1 MRIVLVLATAVIAL
15 SGCDASNDEEE
26 LHDRSAL
33 ADPAAEGMRINAL
46 RAAIIENGFV
56 QASELSI
63 PTDARLR
70 EAGSLIFDS
79 TLMSLNSEISCRD
92 CHLDE
97 FGSSD
102 GLPNAVGVGGSG
114 SGRERLE
121 SGGRIL
127 PRNVLPLWGRG
138 GRGFDTLFWD
148 GKVELVDRQV
158 VSQFGYSAPS
168 NDPLVVAAHLPSV
181 ELDEMVSDTDE
192 VREEFVQEEVGSA
205 QAIQRELAER
215 FAADPTIGP
224 MLVAAIAPDKD
235 IEFLHVA
242 EALAAF
248 IRHEF
253 RIQET
258 QLERFAYQDGPIS
271 QSALN
276 GGILFYG
283 RGRCSACHSGPYFS
297 DFDFHAVAF
306 PQAGFGRNGFGIDEG
321 RYNVSHNPDDRYLFR
336 TPPLFNVSKTGP
348 YSHSGAVGT
357 VRDSIIA
364 HFDPLRLVSVEDM
377 TATQRVDLYR
387 RLGRSGQETLPSELT
402 DDEVEDLVNFL
413 LMLEF

>member
-1 MRIVLVLATAVIAL
+1 M
-15 SGCDASNDEEE
+15 
-26 LHDRSAL
+26 
-33 ADPAAEGMRINAL
+33 
-46 RAAIIENGFV
+46 
-56 QASELSI
+56 
-63 PTDARLR
+63 
-70 EAGSLIFDS
+70 
-79 TLMSLNSEISCRD
+79 
-92 CHLDE
+92 
-97 FGSSD
+97 
-102 GLPNAVGVGGSG
+102 
-114 SGRERLE
+114 E

-138 GRGFDTLFWD
+138 SRGFNRLFWD
-148 GKVELVDRQV
+148 GKVEQVDGQII
-158 VSQFGYSAPS
+158 SQFGYSAPS

-192 VREEFVQEEVGSA
+192 VRAEFVHEEVGSA
-205 QAIQRELAER
+205 QAIQRQLAER
-215 FAADPTIGP
+215 FATDPTIGP
-224 MLVAAIAPDKD
+224 MLAAAIAPDQD
-235 IEFLHVA
+235 IKFLHVA

-258 QLERFAYQDGPIS
+258 PLERFAYQDGPIT

-283 RGRCSACHSGPYFS
+283 RGRCSACHSGPHFS

-321 RYNVSHNPDDRYLFR
+321 RYNVSHSPGDRYLFR

-348 YSHSGAVGT
+348 YSHSGAVAT
-357 VRDSIIA
+357 VRESIIA
-364 HFDPLRLVSVEDM
+364 HFDPLRLVPLKDM

-402 DDEVEDLVNFL
+402 DDEVADLVNFL
-413 LMLEF
+413 ALLDF